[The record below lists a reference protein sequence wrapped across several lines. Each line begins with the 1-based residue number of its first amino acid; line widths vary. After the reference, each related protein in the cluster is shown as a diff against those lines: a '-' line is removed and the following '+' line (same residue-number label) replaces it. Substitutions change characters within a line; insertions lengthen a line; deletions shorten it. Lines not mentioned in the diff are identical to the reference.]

1 VTELADRR
9 ATAFFEVV
17 RENAERDDARVAY
30 RFLPPGH
37 RAGDAGT
44 TLTRGGLDRRA
55 RAVAARLQDLGAGR
69 DAAVLVAAPPGLG
82 FLTALYGCLY
92 AGAPAVPCPPAGPGT
107 AGRLAEIA
115 RDSGARIV
123 VTEPAPATGPDPTPG
138 TGLDGLTVLDLG
150 EVENGA
156 ADSWRSP
163 ATSGGDLVLLQYSS
177 GSTGTPKGIAVS
189 AEALLAQLENF
200 RALSGL
206 PRGGNVVDWLPLV
219 HALGLGHLL
228 LAQLTGGEGVFLTP
242 EDFVAD
248 PLRWLAAISRLDAP
262 VLSGGPSFAYQ
273 RCADQIGPGRRSGLD
288 LGGWHTALIGG
299 ERVRPGTLEQFAATF
314 GPCGFRREALFPAY
328 GLTETMQIVVGHGD
342 GAPPVLSV
350 DAAELDRGR
359 VRRHPGGPGGLEI
372 MPCGPAGPNARV
384 RIVEPERR
392 VVRGEGEVGEIW
404 VDGPVVCPGYWRR
417 PEETA
422 ATFQARLAD
431 GDGPYLRTGDLGFL
445 HDGELYVC
453 GRLKELVI
461 VHGRNLYPQ
470 DIEDTAAHAHPAL
483 TAPGA
488 AFSVEG
494 DEGEELVVIQP
505 FTAEDGVAPAEIAQA
520 VKNAVARTHEVEPL
534 DVLVVRPEDLPRTG
548 LGKVRRNACRDAYRD
563 GTLNAT
569 ARLTRETR
577 KEGGAPEAA
586 DARALV
592 ESLAPERRAPV
603 VEAEVRRRVA
613 GVLGVG
619 PADLKP
625 DVPLVGLG
633 LESVRSIALRQAL
646 ERDFAIALPAADV
659 LGGTVGSLTEA
670 VTAALEDHG
679 GEEPLWP
686 ELTADAERR
695 FEPFPLTELQHAY
708 LVGRASSFDLGGS
721 SIHLYAEHHTRPGE
735 KLDAERLRTA
745 LDLLVA
751 RHEMLRAVVTP
762 DGEQRILPEVPPVEI
777 PEYDLREATAE
788 EAEAHVGRVRAEL
801 DHQVLALDRWPPFDI
816 RVTWLPDGTAL
827 VHVSLDLVSFDV
839 ASVRLFFLEWGDLYR
854 NPDAQLPPVG
864 VSFRDFVL
872 AAEGIKDTPAYRR
885 SRAYWQA
892 RAATLPPAP
901 RLPLVPRPAQDGP
914 PRRRRRKAR
923 VDARRWRIL
932 RERAARLGVTPSA
945 LLLAAYATVLGAWS
959 GSRHFTV
966 DVPLFSRYPLHPDIE
981 HILGDFTSVTLLEA
995 DLRPDDGVGGLARR
1009 MQRRLWEDLEHRYY
1023 SGPEVMRDVQ
1033 RAQGLPPSAFA
1044 SVVFASVGAH
1054 GRDQEFTQG
1063 EWGSRWLG
1071 ELGYGITQTPQVLL
1085 DHQVYEDDGAL
1096 TFNWDAVDA
1105 AFPEGLVE
1113 AMFGTYTRLLTA
1125 LADDEG
1131 AWEPGGFD
1139 VLPPDQRAMIDAAN
1153 DTAGPVPDG
1162 LLFSGIAE
1170 QARTRPGEPAV
1181 ISAAGTLSFGELYGH
1196 AGRIAARLREL
1207 GAGPGRLV
1215 AVNIPKSAEQVAAVV
1230 GVLRSGAA
1238 YLPMD
1243 PELPR
1248 ERQDFMLEH
1257 GRVAVVLVPPGGAGR
1272 DWPDGVTPVPVDL
1285 SVPADDAPD
1294 PEPVQEPSDLAYVL
1308 YTSGSTGTPKGV
1320 AQTHRATLN
1329 TLVDANERMG
1339 AGPGDRVLGLSQLGF
1354 DLSVWD
1360 VFGALGAGAAL
1371 VLPGPGES
1379 RSPDCWAALMAEHRV
1394 TLWNSVPA
1402 LMRMLVDH
1410 LDGAG
1415 ERARASMA
1423 GLRAV
1428 WFSGDWIPVDLPGR
1442 VRAYAPDALV
1452 IASGGPTETAIWCV
1466 AYPVTEIPEGWE
1478 SVPYGR
1484 PMRNHTIHVLDECL
1498 RPCPV
1503 WVPGEMYIGGAGLA
1517 DGYWRDPERT
1527 AASFVTHPV
1536 TGERLYR
1543 SGDLGRWRPEGLL
1556 EILGRDDFQ
1565 VKVNGYRIE
1574 LGEVESALAGHP
1586 AVRQAVAGTDRER
1599 RRLVA
1604 FVTTSGADAGDPG
1617 HDGEF
1622 AAAIEDPM
1630 ERLAFKASRHGLR
1643 RDLDGERVALPSAAP
1658 DEVYERR
1665 SSHRTFADRPATREE
1680 IGGLLEAL
1688 RSRPGATLP
1697 KYRYG
1702 SAGSLYPVQTYLF
1715 VRGDGVT
1722 GLPAGTYYHDP
1733 DRHELVRIRSGDVL
1747 DSGVQAASNR
1757 PLFEAGSFAV
1767 FLIARRS
1774 AIEPLYGERTRDFCL
1789 LEAGLMTQLLEQAA
1803 PEAGLGLCQVGLVRD
1818 TPGLRDALALEEDHE
1833 VLHGLVG
1840 GPRAEAGATGTGT
1853 TEATPAVPGDL
1864 AEELREHLAAR
1875 LPAYMV
1881 PSSIHV
1887 LDRLPLTP
1895 RGKVDRMA
1903 LRDLADRETGSGA
1916 AARADSGP
1924 ASELERTMVTVFAE
1938 ALGTERVGVTA
1949 NFAEIGAD
1957 SVTIVK
1963 VHRRLQSVLGR
1974 EFPLL
1979 TMFEYPNIRR
1989 LAAHL
1994 SDASGDPGGGRTD
2007 RASSSAR
2014 AGFERARRRA
2024 RRRGMDGRSGRS
2036 DKDRRQDGHGPDRNG
2051 SNGRGEA

>member
-1 VTELADRR
+1 MTELANRR
-9 ATAFFEVV
+9 VTAFFDVV
-17 RENAERDDARVAY
+17 RENAERDEARVAY
-30 RFLPPGH
+30 RFLEPGH

-44 TLTRGGLDRRA
+44 PLTRGELDRRA
-55 RAVAARLQDLGAGR
+55 RAVAARVQDLGTGR
-69 DAAVLVAAPPGLG
+69 DPVLVAVPPGLG
-82 FLTALYGCLY
+82 FLTAFHGCLY
-92 AGAPAVPCPPAGPGT
+92 AGVPAVPCPPAGPAT
-107 AGRLAEIA
+107 AERLAEIA
-115 RDSGARIV
+115 RDSGAGV
-123 VTEPAPATGPDPTPG
+123 VLTEAGPGPDLA
-138 TGLDGLTVLDLG
+138 GLAPLDPRDVTAG
-150 EVENGA
+150 D
-156 ADSWRSP
+156 ADSWRPP
-163 ATSGGDLVLLQYSS
+163 ALTGDDLVMLQYSS
-177 GSTGTPKGIAVS
+177 GSTGVPKAVAVS
-189 AEALLAQLENF
+189 ADALLAQLENF

-206 PRGGNVVDWLPLV
+206 PAGGNVVNWLPLV

-248 PLRWLAAISRLDAP
+248 PLRWLSAISGLEGP
-262 VLSGGPSFAYQ
+262 LLSGGPSFAYQ
-273 RCADQIGPGRRSGLD
+273 RCADLIGPDRRAGLD
-288 LGGWHTALIGG
+288 LSGWHTALIGG
-299 ERVRPGTLEQFAATF
+299 ERVRPGTLEHFAETF
-314 GPCGFRREALFPAY
+314 APCGFRREALFPAY

-342 GAPPVLSV
+342 GAPRTLVV
-350 DAAELDRGR
+350 DAAELDQGR
-359 VRRHPGGPGGLEI
+359 MRPHDGGPGALELA
-372 MPCGPAGPNARV
+372 PLGPAGPNARV
-384 RIVEPERR
+384 RIVDPERR
-392 VVRGEGEVGEIW
+392 AVLGDGTVGEVW
-404 VDGPVVCPGYWRR
+404 VDGAVVCSGYWRR
-417 PEETA
+417 EQETA
-422 ATFQARLAD
+422 ATFEASLA
-431 GDGPYLRTGDLGFL
+431 GGEGPYLRTGDLGFL

-461 VHGRNLYPQ
+461 IHGRNLYPQ
-470 DIEDTAAHAHPAL
+470 DIEETAAHAHPCL

-494 DEGEELVVIQP
+494 EEGEELVVVQP
-505 FTAEDGVAPAEIAQA
+505 YAHGDGVSPEEAARA
-520 VKNAVARTHEVEPL
+520 VKNAVARAHAVEPL
-534 DVLVVRPEDLPRTG
+534 DVLIVPPGELPRTE
-548 LGKVRRNACRDAYRD
+548 LGKVRRGACRDAYRD
-563 GTLNAT
+563 GTLRPS
-569 ARLTRETR
+569 ARVRRGTKDTPSS
-577 KEGGAPEAA
+577 APQAA

-592 ESLAPERRAPV
+592 ESLAPDRRAPV
-603 VEAEVRRRVA
+603 IEAEVRRRVA
-613 GVLGVG
+613 GVLGTG
-619 PADLKP
+619 PAGLEA

-646 ERDFAIALPAADV
+646 ERDFGITLPAADV
-659 LGGTVGSLTEA
+659 LGGTVDSLTTA
-670 VTAALEDHG
+670 VAAALEATD
-679 GEEPLWP
+679 GEETRWP
-686 ELTADAERR
+686 ELADDAGHRSD
-695 FEPFPLTELQHAY
+695 PFPLTELQHAY

-721 SIHLYAEHHTRPGE
+721 SIHLYAEHHTGGE
-735 KLDAERLRTA
+735 LDTGRLRAA

-751 RHEMLRAVVTP
+751 RHEMLRAIVTSG
-762 DGEQRILPEVPPVEI
+762 GEQRILAEVPPVTV
-777 PEYDLREATAE
+777 PEYDLRAATP
-788 EAEAHVGRVRAEL
+788 AEADAHVDRIRAEL
-801 DHQVLALDRWPPFDI
+801 DHQVLPVDQWPPFDI
-816 RVTWLPDGTAL
+816 RITWLPDGTAL
-827 VHVSLDLVSFDV
+827 VHVSLDLLSFDV

-854 NPDAQLPPVG
+854 DPRARLPEVG

-872 AAEGIKDTPAYRR
+872 AAGGLKDMPAYRR
-885 SRAYWQA
+885 ARAYWQA
-892 RAATLPPAP
+892 RAAELPPCP
-901 RLPLVPRPAQDGP
+901 RLPLLPRPAEPGP
-914 PRRRRRKAR
+914 PRRRRRKER
-923 VDARRWRIL
+923 LDAARWRTL
-932 RERAARLGVTPSA
+932 RDRAARLGVTPSA
-945 LLLAAYATVLGAWS
+945 LLLAVYATTLGAWS

-966 DVPLFSRYPLHPDIE
+966 DVPLFSRFPLHPDID

-995 DLRPDDGVGGLARR
+995 DLRPDDGIAGLAQR
-1009 MQRRLWEDLEHRYY
+1009 MQRRLWQDLEHRHY
-1023 SGPEVMRDVQ
+1023 SGTEVMRDVQ

-1044 SVVFASVGAH
+1044 SIVFASVREH

-1096 TFNWDAVDA
+1096 TFNWDAVEA
-1105 AFPEGLVE
+1105 VFPDGFVD
-1113 AMFGTYTRLLTA
+1113 AMFGTYCRLLTA
-1125 LADDEG
+1125 LADDER

-1139 VLPPDQRAMIDAAN
+1139 VLPPGQRAMVDAAN
-1153 DTAGPVPDG
+1153 DTGAAVPDG

-1181 ISAAGTLSFGELYGH
+1181 ITAMRTLTFGELYAH

-1207 GAGPGRLV
+1207 GAEPGRLV
-1215 AVNIPKSAEQVAAVV
+1215 GVCAPKSAEQIVAAV

-1248 ERQDFMLEH
+1248 DRQDFMLDH
-1257 GRVAVVLVPPGGAGR
+1257 GQVAVVLVPPGAGER
-1272 DWPDGVTPVPVDL
+1272 DWPDGVTPLAVDL
-1285 SVPADDAPD
+1285 SVSVEDAPD
-1294 PEPVQEPSDLAYVL
+1294 PDPVQEPADLAYVL

-1329 TLVDANERMG
+1329 TLVDASERMG
-1339 AGPGDRVLGLSQLGF
+1339 VGPGDRALGLSQLGF

-1371 VLPGPGES
+1371 VLPEPGEA
-1379 RSPDCWAALMAEHRV
+1379 RAPERWAALMTEHRV
-1394 TLWNSVPA
+1394 TVWNSVPA
-1402 LMRMLVDH
+1402 LMRMLVEH
-1410 LDGAG
+1410 LDDAG
-1415 ERARASMA
+1415 EATRAAMA

-1442 VRAYAPDALV
+1442 VRRYAPDAQV

-1466 AYPVTEIPEGWE
+1466 AYPVGEAIPDGWE

-1484 PMRNHTIHVLDECL
+1484 PMRGHTIHVLDEGL

-1503 WVPGEMYIGGAGLA
+1503 WVPGQMYIGGAGLA

-1527 AASFVTHPV
+1527 RAAFVTHPV

-1543 SGDLGRWRPEGLL
+1543 SGDLGRWRPDGLL

-1565 VKVNGYRIE
+1565 VKINGYRIE

-1599 RRLVA
+1599 SRLVA
-1604 FVTTSGADAGDPG
+1604 FVTTAEGAGDPADPG

-1622 AAAIEDPM
+1622 KAAINDPM

-1643 RDLDGERVALPSAAP
+1643 TDLEGERVPLPSSAP

-1680 IGGLLEAL
+1680 VGALFEAL

-1702 SAGSLYPVQTYLF
+1702 SAGSLYPVQAYLY

-1733 DRHELVRIRSGDVL
+1733 AGHELVRIRSGDVL
-1747 DSGVQAASNR
+1747 DAGVQAATNR

-1789 LEAGLMTQLLEQAA
+1789 LEAGLMTQLLELAA
-1803 PEAGLGLCQVGLVRD
+1803 PEAGLGLCQVGLVRG
-1818 TPGLRDALALEEDHE
+1818 TPALRDALALADDHE

-1840 GPRAEAGATGTGT
+1840 GPRAVAQPAGA
-1853 TEATPAVPGDL
+1853 ATPAAAPARVDL
-1864 AEELREHLAAR
+1864 TEELRDRLTAR
-1875 LPAYMV
+1875 LPHYMV
-1881 PSSIHV
+1881 PSSIQIV
-1887 LDRLPLTP
+1887 DRLPLTP

-1903 LRDLADRETGSGA
+1903 LRDLAGQEAEQDTGAGTDA
-1916 AARADSGP
+1916 EP
-1924 ASELERTMVTVFAE
+1924 ASDLERTLVTVFGE
-1938 ALGTERVGVTA
+1938 ALESERVSVVR
-1949 NFAEIGAD
+1949 NFAEVGAD

-1963 VHRRLQSVLGR
+1963 VHRRLQTALGR

-1979 TMFEYPNIRR
+1979 SMFEYPTIRR

-1994 SDASGDPGGGRTD
+1994 SGGEE
-2007 RASSSAR
+2007 SSPSAR
-2014 AGFERARRRA
+2014 AGFDRARRRA
-2024 RRRGMDGRSGRS
+2024 RRRGMDGRGGDGRS
-2036 DKDRRQDGHGPDRNG
+2036 NRRG